1 MKSCFGYWLPSC
13 PGTLSV
19 RFTALHKNGIFK
31 SRKFAHLWVHAE
43 LGLCG
48 RARCGRLR
56 GGVAAGHE

>member
-1 MKSCFGYWLPSC
+1 MKSCFVYWLPSC
-13 PGTLSV
+13 PQHTLGEIYSD
-19 RFTALHKNGIFK
+19 AENGIFK
-31 SRKFAHLWVHAE
+31 LHKFAHLGIHAE